1 MAKGEKIDIYD
12 EDGRPTGRTMARK
25 GAFLREG
32 EYMLYVLAIIEDAS
46 GRYLI
51 TQRARDKRWA
61 AGWWEVTGGGVMA
74 GEASAAAVVREVREE
89 TGLDVSAG
97 PLAPVWRYRNV
108 DLARGDNY
116 IVDIYHFHLDFDEG
130 DVRLQ
135 QREAIGCRLATR
147 AEVDELARQ
156 GVFLHY
162 ERLRQALSAEAHGAP
177 APAPL
182 DVPPAAPAAPSAPE
196 DRS

>member
-1 MAKGEKIDIYD
+1 
-12 EDGRPTGRTMARK
+12 MARK
-25 GAFLREG
+25 GSFLHEG

-46 GRYLI
+46 GRILI
-51 TQRARDKRWA
+51 TRRALDKRWA

-74 GEASAAAVVREVREE
+74 GETSAAAVVREVREE
-89 TGLDVSAG
+89 TGLDVSAE

-116 IVDIYHFHLDFDEG
+116 IVDNYHFHLAFDVA

-147 AEVDELARQ
+147 AQVDELARQ

-162 ERLRQALSAEAHGAP
+162 ERLRQALTAEGAP

-182 DVPPAAPAAPSAPE
+182 DAPPAPSA
-196 DRS
+196 RL

>member
-1 MAKGEKIDIYD
+1 
-12 EDGRPTGRTMARK
+12 
-25 GAFLREG
+25 
-32 EYMLYVLAIIEDAS
+32 
-46 GRYLI
+46 
-51 TQRARDKRWA
+51 
-61 AGWWEVTGGGVMA
+61 
-74 GEASAAAVVREVREE
+74 
-89 TGLDVSAG
+89 
-97 PLAPVWRYRNV
+97 VWRYRNV
-108 DLARGDNY
+108 DLTRGDNY